1 MLTPAS
7 FFASRTATVA
17 LSPSEPETLAAAA
30 VILASVLRSAL
41 RSSVSAVVMAEFATA
56 TWVPLASLLPEEA
69 VTPEASML
77 STPVSLLWR
86 VSLTTLLLA
95 VVSSVVAVFWASRAV
110 LAFCSTAAVS
120 KEAPLLSLLP

>member
-17 LSPSEPETLAAAA
+17 LSPSEPETLAEAA

-41 RSSVSAVVMAEFATA
+41 RSSVSAVVMAAFVTA

-69 VTPEASML
+69 VTPEASVL
-77 STPVSLLWR
+77 LTPVSLLWR

-95 VVSSVVAVFWASRAV
+95 VVPSAVAVF
-110 LAFCSTAAVS
+110 
-120 KEAPLLSLLP
+120 